1 MYAGYLADL
10 NGSLVNDIGEFHWD
24 FETSLNGNVSFTHA
38 AVLSGSRHCVLSV
51 LRGYCR
57 YVILQ
62 DTQAGTRRN
71 THPLTPIL
79 IIGHPLSTSSIYYDP
94 QHHLCSVYVLD
105 SPLWDWNRDNQH
117 LSPGPLGLGPSTSY
131 SMHFFTESSSSF
143 RSICPYQRNLFCCN
157 TSAMSFI
164 PTV

>member
-1 MYAGYLADL
+1 MPWSNSYLILACMYAGYLADL
-10 NGSLVNDIGEFHWD
+10 NGSVVNDIGEFHWD

-51 LRGYCR
+51 LRGHCR

-62 DTQAGTRRN
+62 DTQASTRRN

-105 SPLWDWNRDNQH
+105 SPLWQH
-117 LSPGPLGLGPSTSY
+117 LSRSSWSSTLYFILHAFLHRVIIFVSQH
-131 SMHFFTESSSSF
+131 M
-143 RSICPYQRNLFCCN
+143 P
-157 TSAMSFI
+157 I
-164 PTV
+164 PTQPVLL